1 MAAPLRLGTV
11 PYLNALPLVEGLA
24 ARADLQLVADV
35 PARLAPRLRAGE
47 LEAALCSAVELFRR
61 PPLAWLTGPAITSEG
76 PVRSILL
83 FLRTPP
89 ARVRSLA
96 LDRSSRSAAALA
108 CACLAEFFDV
118 TRAAV
123 FECEPDAPLAS
134 IDADAILRI
143 GDPALA
149 AHADGAAARARRATL
164 DLGELWTERTALPFV
179 YALWLVRPSLPPAD
193 ATALRATLL
202 AAREAGLPRRDALAR
217 EFAARNGL
225 PADACADYLQRCI
238 GFDLGEAERE
248 GLAFFGRLAHRW
260 GLVDSPL
267 LPPPL
272 A

>member
-1 MAAPLRLGTV
+1 MTAWRLGTV

-24 ARADLQLVADV
+24 GRGDVQLVPDV

-47 LEAALCSAVELFRR
+47 LDAALCSAVELFRA
-61 PPLAWLTGPAITSEG
+61 PPLGWLDGPAITSEG

-108 CACLAEFFDV
+108 CTCLSEFFDV
-118 TRAAV
+118 TRARV
-123 FECEPDAPLAS
+123 FECEPDAPLAA

-149 AHADGAAARARRATL
+149 AHCDGAAARAGRTAL

-179 YALWLVRPSLPPAD
+179 YALWLVRPSLPPAE
-193 ATALRATLL
+193 AAALRATLL
-202 AAREAGLPRRDALAR
+202 SARDAGLARRDELAR
-217 EFAARNGL
+217 AFAARAGL
-225 PADACADYLQRCI
+225 PADACADYLQRRI
-238 GFDLGEAERE
+238 GYDLGEAERE

-267 LPPPL
+267 LPAPL